1 MGVASL
7 ERASTPTGAVFLSY
21 ASQDADAAR
30 RICDALRAAGIEVWL
45 DQSELRG
52 GDAWDRK
59 IRDQIRHC
67 ALFIPI
73 ISAHSQARLEG
84 YFRREWKFAVE
95 RKRDIADELTFLLPV
110 VIDETPE
117 RGASV
122 PEGFHEV
129 QWTRLPGGAAL
140 QEFIQH
146 VSRLLTGHLDLPKP
160 AVPALPPS
168 PAPAP
173 ARPAAESKPRT
184 PLRTWLLL
192 TAVATAI
199 IVGYIGIDRYVL
211 QKSAQPSAASA
222 TAANADKSIAVLPFV
237 DLSEKH
243 DQAYF
248 SDGLADQILNEL
260 ARIPALKV
268 IGRTSS
274 FRFKDKAED
283 LREVGKALGAIY
295 VLEGSVRRAGD
306 QIRVTVQLIDTRD
319 SSHLWSE
326 VYDRSSGNV
335 LQLQEE
341 VATAIA
347 RVLQVTITGYFK
359 QQNTTT
365 LPEALDLYLRGIRD
379 LDAATAQ
386 STRRALTEFERTSE
400 LDPHFVP
407 AVIGQAYAYAE
418 RAGNGYMPAN
428 EGYPQ
433 ARLVIDR
440 ALALDP
446 RSADAYATRALIRVN
461 YDRDWS
467 GGAADIAKA
476 QEAGGSRFTYLP
488 AAKIAGAR
496 GDMARAAE
504 LYEAKLATDPLD
516 GESLQDLGWFVYP
529 ALGRYEEADAVLRRA
544 KEVDPDYT
552 NAVAY
557 FDGINLL
564 LRNRID
570 EAAGLID
577 AEKDETARE
586 ALRAAVDHARGRS
599 QDSDAAIKRAIAAPN
614 VWSWAIARAYAYR
627 GNKPQA
633 LEWLNRAAADHDN
646 VMWTVRTDPM
656 LRNLAGDDG
665 FRSFLRKINIQD

>member
-1 MGVASL
+1 MREASP
-7 ERASTPTGAVFLSY
+7 EHAVTPTGAVFLSY
-21 ASQDADAAR
+21 ASQDAEAAQ
-30 RICDALRAAGIEVWL
+30 RICEALRAAGIEIWF

-52 GDAWDRK
+52 GDAWDR
-59 IRDQIRHC
+59 QIRKQIHDC
-67 ALFIPI
+67 ALFIPL
-73 ISAHSQARLEG
+73 ISQHSQERLEG
-84 YFRREWKFAVE
+84 YFRLEWKLAVDRSHRMAAE
-95 RKRDIADELTFLLPV
+95 RSFIVPV
-110 VIDETPE
+110 VVDSTRE
-117 RGASV
+117 RDALV
-122 PEGFHEV
+122 PDSFRDV
-129 QWTRLPGGAAL
+129 QWTHLPGGEASPSFVARVAAL
-140 QEFIQH
+140 LRVGAPVVDTTSSSSTRVIAWPPATRNRRVIWIPLGLAALAIFVGGSWFALQNFALPRRAETG
-146 VSRLLTGHLDLPKP
+146 LTAQAQP
-160 AVPALPPS
+160 AVT
-168 PAPAP
+168 
-173 ARPAAESKPRT
+173 E
-184 PLRTWLLL
+184 
-192 TAVATAI
+192 
-199 IVGYIGIDRYVL
+199 
-211 QKSAQPSAASA
+211 
-222 TAANADKSIAVLPFV
+222 KSIAVLPFV

-283 LREVGKALGAIY
+283 LREVGRALGAIY

-306 QIRVTVQLIDTRD
+306 QIRVTAQLIDTRD

-326 VYDRSSGNV
+326 VYDRNSGNV

-341 VATAIA
+341 IATAIA
-347 RVLQVTITGYFK
+347 RVLQVTITDYFK
-359 QQNTTT
+359 QQYTTKS
-365 LPEALDLYLRGIRD
+365 PEAFDLYLRGIRD

-386 STRRALTEFERTSE
+386 STRRSLTEFERASQ
-400 LDPHFVP
+400 LDPHFVS
-407 AVIGQAYAYAE
+407 AIVGQAYAYAE
-418 RAGNGYMPAN
+418 LAGNAYISAN
-428 EGYPQ
+428 EGYPH

-446 RSADAYATRALIRVN
+446 RNADAYATRALIRVN

-476 QEAGGSRFTYLP
+476 KELGGSRITYLP
-488 AAKIAGAR
+488 AAKIAGAT
-496 GDMARAAE
+496 GNMARAAE
-504 LYEAKLATDPLD
+504 LYEAQLATDPMD

-599 QDSDAAIKRAIAAPN
+599 QDSAGAIKRAIAAPN
-614 VWSWAIARAYAYR
+614 AWAWAIARSYAYR
-627 GNKPQA
+627 GDRPQA
-633 LEWLNRAAADHDN
+633 LEWLNRAADDHEN
-646 VMWTVRTDPM
+646 SLWTVRTDPM
-656 LRNLAGDDG
+656 LRTLAGDEG
-665 FRSFLRKINIQD
+665 FRAFLRKINIQD